1 VRGRQDALERAH
13 PEGMDRQRS
22 ECRGLTA
29 AYCQSPEDETPKTDA
44 DVLRGQVPQRREV
57 GEEPRF

>member
-1 VRGRQDALERAH
+1 
-13 PEGMDRQRS
+13 MDRQRS